1 MTLPQAR
8 GFVSA
13 MANARTKN
21 RPLSPHLQIWK
32 WGPHMFVSILHRV
45 TGDGMAF
52 AGLAVLLWWLGALAG
67 GPASYA
73 TFTWAMTTP
82 IGYLVL
88 VGISWAFFSHMCSG
102 LRHLVLDTGA
112 GYELTTNKTWA
123 LFCPVAGVLLTVAFW
138 AILLLR

>member
-1 MTLPQAR
+1 
-8 GFVSA
+8 
-13 MANARTKN
+13 MANAGTKS

-52 AGLAVLLWWLGALAG
+52 AGLGVLLWWLGALAG
-67 GPASYA
+67 GPASYQ
-73 TFTWAMTTP
+73 TFQWAMTTP

-102 LRHLVLDTGA
+102 LRHFVMDAGA
-112 GYELTTNKTWA
+112 GFELNTNRLWSVVSPI
-123 LFCPVAGVLLTVAFW
+123 LGIVLTAAFW
-138 AILLLR
+138 AVILLR

>member
-13 MANARTKN
+13 MANAGTKN

-52 AGLAVLLWWLGALAG
+52 AGLGVLLWWLGALAG

-73 TFTWAMTTP
+73 TFTAVMTSP

-88 VGISWAFFSHMCSG
+88 VGISWAFFSHMSSG

-112 GYELTTNKTWA
+112 GYELKTNKTWA
-123 LFCPVAGVLLTVAFW
+123 LICPVVGVLLTVAFW